1 MYLIKFYKNNLLN
14 VYGCEIIFFCE
25 IMLVIKFYFI
35 LKVSFN
41 LCSILKMFENKVK
54 LMYLV
59 YLFFLEFC
67 CI

>member
-1 MYLIKFYKNNLLN
+1 MYMVVKLY
-14 VYGCEIIFFCE
+14 FFFGE

-59 YLFFLEFC
+59 YLFFLEFF